1 MGMIG
6 SLYRSSVGKKSIMA
20 ASGLLLTLF
29 IVTHLIGNSVSFLG
43 REAFNSYAER
53 LHSLGVLIYLFE
65 LGLLTLFLIHILTGV
80 ILYLENLGAR
90 PSRYSVDTSEGG
102 RSWGSRTMP
111 YTGVIILVFIIVHL
125 MNFHF
130 TDKSVLIADLVREL
144 LSSPGLAFFY
154 IFSLVAL
161 ALHLS
166 HGFWSLFQSIG
177 FNHEKYNQLLLKGA
191 LAFSILVGIVFT
203 LIPVLALV
211 SRSFLL

>member
-1 MGMIG
+1 MGLIG

-20 ASGLLLTLF
+20 VSGLLLSFFLL
-29 IVTHLIGNSVSFLG
+29 THMLGNSVSFLG
-43 REAFNSYAER
+43 RDAFNTYAER
-53 LHSLGVLIYLFE
+53 LHSLGVLVYIFE
-65 LGLLTLFLIHILTGV
+65 IGLLTLFLIHIITGI
-80 ILYLENLGAR
+80 ILYLENLQAR
-90 PSRYSVDTSEGG
+90 PSRYSINTSEGG

-111 YTGVIILVFIIVHL
+111 YTGAIILVFIIVHL

-130 TDKSVLIADLVREL
+130 TDKSVPVADLVRKL
-144 LSSPGLAFFY
+144 LSSPSLAFFY

-177 FNHEKYNQLLLKGA
+177 FNHEKYNPLLLKGA
-191 LAFSILVGIVFT
+191 LVFSILMGAVFI
-203 LIPVLALV
+203 LIPVLTLV

>member
-1 MGMIG
+1 MGLIG

-20 ASGLLLTLF
+20 ASGLLLSLF
-29 IVTHLIGNSVSFLG
+29 LLTHMLGNSVSFLG
-43 REAFNSYAER
+43 RDAFNTYAER
-53 LHSLGVLIYLFE
+53 LHSLGTLVYIFE
-65 LGLLTLFLIHILTGV
+65 IGLLTLFLIHIITGI
-80 ILYLENLGAR
+80 ILYLENLQAR
-90 PSRYSVDTSEGG
+90 PSRYSVNTSEGG

-130 TDKSVLIADLVREL
+130 TDKSVPVADLVREL
-144 LSSPGLAFFY
+144 LSSPSLAFFY

-177 FNHEKYNQLLLKGA
+177 FNHEKYNLLLLKGA
-191 LAFSILVGIVFT
+191 LVFSILMGAVFI
-203 LIPVLALV
+203 LIPVLTLV

>member
-1 MGMIG
+1 MGLIG

-20 ASGLLLTLF
+20 VSGLLLSFFLL
-29 IVTHLIGNSVSFLG
+29 THMLGNSVSFLG
-43 REAFNSYAER
+43 RDAFNTYAER
-53 LHSLGVLIYLFE
+53 LHSLGVLVYIFE
-65 LGLLTLFLIHILTGV
+65 IGLLTLFLIHIITGI
-80 ILYLENLGAR
+80 ILYLENLQAR
-90 PSRYSVDTSEGG
+90 PSRYSVNTSEGG

-111 YTGVIILVFIIVHL
+111 YTGAIILVFIIVHL

-130 TDKSVLIADLVREL
+130 TDKSVPVADLVRKL
-144 LSSPGLAFFY
+144 LSSPSLAFFY

-177 FNHEKYNQLLLKGA
+177 FNHEKYNPLLLKGA
-191 LAFSILVGIVFT
+191 LVFSILMGAVFI
-203 LIPVLALV
+203 LIPVLTLV

>member
-1 MGMIG
+1 MGLIG

-20 ASGLLLTLF
+20 ASGLLLSLF
-29 IVTHLIGNSVSFLG
+29 LLTHMLGNSVSFLG
-43 REAFNSYAER
+43 RDAFNTYAER
-53 LHSLGVLIYLFE
+53 LHSLGTLVYIFE
-65 LGLLTLFLIHILTGV
+65 IGLLTLFLIHIITGI
-80 ILYLENLGAR
+80 ILYLENLQAR
-90 PSRYSVDTSEGG
+90 PSRYSVNTSEGG

-130 TDKSVLIADLVREL
+130 TDKSVPVADLVREL
-144 LSSPGLAFFY
+144 LSSPSLAFFY

-177 FNHEKYNQLLLKGA
+177 FNHEKYNPLLIKGA
-191 LAFSILVGIVFT
+191 LVFSILMGAVFI
-203 LIPVLALV
+203 LIPVLTLV

>member
-1 MGMIG
+1 
-6 SLYRSSVGKKSIMA
+6 MA
-20 ASGLLLTLF
+20 ASGLLLSLF
-29 IVTHLIGNSVSFLG
+29 LLTHMLGNSVSFLG
-43 REAFNSYAER
+43 RNAFNTYAER
-53 LHSLGVLIYLFE
+53 LHSLGVLVYIFE
-65 LGLLTLFLIHILTGV
+65 IGLLTLFLIHIITGI
-80 ILYLENLGAR
+80 ILYLENLQAR
-90 PSRYSVDTSEGG
+90 PARYSVNTSEGG

-130 TDKSVLIADLVREL
+130 TDKSVPVADLVREL
-144 LSSPGLAFFY
+144 LSSPSLAFFY

-177 FNHEKYNQLLLKGA
+177 FNHEKYNPLLMKGA
-191 LAFSILVGIVFT
+191 LVFSILMGTVFI
-203 LIPVLALV
+203 LIPVLTLV

>member
-1 MGMIG
+1 MGLIG

-20 ASGLLLTLF
+20 ASGLLLSLF
-29 IVTHLIGNSVSFLG
+29 LLTHMLGNSVSFLG
-43 REAFNSYAER
+43 RNAFNTYAER
-53 LHSLGVLIYLFE
+53 LHSLGVLVYIFE
-65 LGLLTLFLIHILTGV
+65 IGLLTLFLIHIITGI
-80 ILYLENLGAR
+80 ILYLENLQAR
-90 PSRYSVDTSEGG
+90 PSRYSVNTSEGG

-130 TDKSVLIADLVREL
+130 TDKSVPVADLVRKL
-144 LSSPGLAFFY
+144 LSSPSLAFFY

-177 FNHEKYNQLLLKGA
+177 FNHEKYNPLLMKGA
-191 LAFSILVGIVFT
+191 LVFSILMGAVFI
-203 LIPVLALV
+203 LIPVLTLV

>member
-1 MGMIG
+1 MGLIG

-20 ASGLLLTLF
+20 ASGLLLSLF
-29 IVTHLIGNSVSFLG
+29 LLTHMLGNSVSFLG
-43 REAFNSYAER
+43 RNAFNTYAER
-53 LHSLGVLIYLFE
+53 LHSLGVLVYIFE
-65 LGLLTLFLIHILTGV
+65 IGLLTLFLIHIITGI
-80 ILYLENLGAR
+80 ILYLENLQAR
-90 PSRYSVDTSEGG
+90 PSRYSVNTSEGG

-130 TDKSVLIADLVREL
+130 TDKSVPVADLVREL
-144 LSSPGLAFFY
+144 LSSPSLAFFY

-177 FNHEKYNQLLLKGA
+177 FNHEKYNPLLMKGA
-191 LAFSILVGIVFT
+191 LVFSILMGTVFI
-203 LIPVLALV
+203 LIPVLTLV

>member
-1 MGMIG
+1 MGLIG

-20 ASGLLLTLF
+20 ASGLLLSLF
-29 IVTHLIGNSVSFLG
+29 LLTHMLGNSVSFLG
-43 REAFNSYAER
+43 RDAFNTYAER
-53 LHSLGVLIYLFE
+53 LHSLGILVYIFE
-65 LGLLTLFLIHILTGV
+65 IGLLTLFLIHIITGI
-80 ILYLENLGAR
+80 ILYLENLQAR
-90 PSRYSVDTSEGG
+90 PSRYSVNSSEGG

-111 YTGVIILVFIIVHL
+111 YTGAIILVFIIVHL

-130 TDKSVLIADLVREL
+130 TDKSVPVADLVREL
-144 LSSPGLAFFY
+144 LSSPSLAFFY

-177 FNHEKYNQLLLKGA
+177 FNHEKYNPLLLKGA
-191 LAFSILVGIVFT
+191 LVFSILMGTVFI
-203 LIPVLALV
+203 LIPVLTLV

>member
-1 MGMIG
+1 MGLIG
-6 SLYRSSVGKKSIMA
+6 SLYRSSIGKKSIMA

-29 IVTHLIGNSVSFLG
+29 IVTHLLGNSVSFLG
-43 REAFNSYAER
+43 REAFNFYAER
-53 LHSLGVLIYLFE
+53 LHSLGVLIYFFE
-65 LGLLTLFLIHILTGV
+65 LGLLILFLIHILTGV
-80 ILYLENLGAR
+80 ILYFENLGAR

-111 YTGVIILVFIIVHL
+111 YTGLIILVFIIVHL

-144 LSSPGLAFFY
+144 LSKPGLAFFY
-154 IFSLVAL
+154 IFSLIAL

-177 FNHEKYNQLLLKGA
+177 FNHKKYNQLLLKGA
-191 LAFSILVGIVFT
+191 LVFSILVGIIFT
-203 LIPVLALV
+203 LIPVLTLV